1 MKSKIVYWLT
11 YAGMWLVAL
20 LPFRAL
26 YALSDGLYFL
36 MRHVVHYRKKVVR
49 RNLRNS
55 FPEKSETELMEIERK
70 FYHYICDYMLEEVKM
85 LRMSFEELCRRMKY
99 DNKEEYL
106 AMIEKHGGIVLL
118 IPHYANFEWIIG
130 MGAIMHPGDIPVQ
143 VYKPLSNKYLDE
155 MFKHIRARFG
165 GYNVAKHST
174 AREVI
179 KLRREGRR
187 IAIGLI
193 TDQSPNRSEAH
204 YWTTFLNQDTV
215 FMDGAERIAK
225 LMDFPVFY
233 CELERTS
240 RGYCKVLFDLVTETP
255 KQTADGEITECF
267 ARRLEQTIRR
277 EPAYWFWSHKRWK
290 NNEKNLCNM
299 DKIAVV
305 ILNWNGCDMLRS
317 FLPSVVRFSGGGW
330 CCGVCG
336 GQWLY
341 GCFCGN
347 APSRVS
353 FCALDSAGREPR
365 FLADG
370 YNLALK
376 QVEAEYVVLLNSD
389 VEVTEHW
396 LVPLAEYMDAY
407 PETAACQPEDTQL
420 A

>member
-130 MGAIMHPGDIPVQ
+130 
-143 VYKPLSNKYLDE
+143 
-155 MFKHIRARFG
+155 
-165 GYNVAKHST
+165 T

-240 RGYCKVLFDLVTETP
+240 SGYCKVLFDLVTETP

-290 NNEKNLCNM
+290 NKRKE
-299 DKIAVV
+299 
-305 ILNWNGCDMLRS
+305 
-317 FLPSVVRFSGGGW
+317 SVQHG
-330 CCGVCG
+330 
-336 GQWLY
+336 
-341 GCFCGN
+341 
-347 APSRVS
+347 
-353 FCALDSAGREPR
+353 
-365 FLADG
+365 
-370 YNLALK
+370 
-376 QVEAEYVVLLNSD
+376 
-389 VEVTEHW
+389 
-396 LVPLAEYMDAY
+396 
-407 PETAACQPEDTQL
+407 
-420 A
+420 